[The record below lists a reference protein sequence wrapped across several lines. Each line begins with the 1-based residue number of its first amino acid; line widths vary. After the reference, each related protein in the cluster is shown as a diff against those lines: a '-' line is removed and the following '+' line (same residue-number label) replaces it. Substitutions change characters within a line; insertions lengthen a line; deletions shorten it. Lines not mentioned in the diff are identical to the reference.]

1 MRPGLPVIQHQ
12 FMTSSSPAGQ
22 ELPPAAGARL
32 SSTRDLGN
40 EKEDVMEPGK
50 SQRGWAYAG
59 LVAALLLL
67 PVLHLAAV
75 DLESTTASPDA
86 YLRHID
92 DRYLS
97 ISVAGSVGLL
107 LTVLL
112 IVHLAGMRRF
122 AAARHPLLADA
133 AVAVGGLAVLGLAIG
148 LVSSIMAA
156 YGAHERY
163 PFEAVRPMGMLAEN
177 FAAGLLPALAGPAVL
192 IAVLGLRD
200 KVLSRLLGYIA
211 GFFAVVLTVLGVVLP
226 GSAALPALLW
236 LLISTASLSM
246 VRSRDTLD
254 RRGASEP

>member
-12 FMTSSSPAGQ
+12 FMPSPSPAKR

-32 SSTRDLGN
+32 SPTRDLGN
-40 EKEDVMEPGK
+40 QKEDVMEPGK
-50 SQRGWAYAG
+50 SQRGWAYPG
-59 LVAALLLL
+59 LVSALLLV

-75 DLESTTASPDA
+75 DLESKTASPSA
-86 YLRHID
+86 YLRHVD

-97 ISVAGSVGLL
+97 ISVAGSVGLV

-122 AAARHPLLADA
+122 AIAWHPWLADA

-148 LVSSIMAA
+148 FVSSIMAA
-156 YGAHERY
+156 YGAYERFPY
-163 PFEAVRPMGMLAEN
+163 EAVRPMGLIAEN
-177 FAAGLLPALAGPAVL
+177 FASGLLPALAGPAVL

-200 KVLSRLLGYIA
+200 KVLPRLLGYISA
-211 GFFAVVLTVLGVVLP
+211 CFAVVLTVLGVLLP

-236 LLISTASLSM
+236 LLISTATLSM
-246 VRSRDTLD
+246 VRSQH
-254 RRGASEP
+254 P